1 MTFCTRSGKSS
12 IQRVVFG
19 KMPPQDT
26 ILLES
31 TVKIQKE
38 DVTQVYFACIFIYIT
53 DFLPNSRSFIDFQ
66 IWDFPGQVNFFDGSA
81 YDAKEIFDTVGSL
94 VFVIDAQDDY
104 SDALHRLQYTII
116 KAYEVNPSMTFE
128 ILIHKVDGLSDDYKD
143 GKKLFCV
150 CYKCVGCNDIL
161 I

>member
-1 MTFCTRSGKSS
+1 
-12 IQRVVFG
+12 
-19 KMPPQDT
+19 MPPQDT

-38 DVTQVYFACIFIYIT
+38 DVTQVGCPADIYIFISKQSLY
-53 DFLPNSRSFIDFQ
+53 SRSFIDFQ

-116 KAYEVNPSMTFE
+116 KAYEVNPVITFE

-143 GKKLFCV
+143 GKQLFCV
-150 CYKCVGCNDIL
+150 CYKWLGWKRYIDFFFFYKQTSP
-161 I
+161 